1 MVLLEQVGL
10 RERYRITEI
19 DAHLKNDAQRHF
31 DIKLLI
37 GSHRNEIHP
46 CHSFR
51 IFAITNMIRA
61 KVNDAIREMLVGH
74 STGLDGVYYKPTV
87 DELLQEYLKAVDHLT
102 ISNENRLQKQLYQ
115 YNKKSDDL
123 QLVRTQLTENY
134 EQKTQL
140 IREEMENKFK
150 EMFQMVDIKKLN

>member
-1 MVLLEQVGL
+1 MITNPKRILRRTFSRYIVVLLEQVGL
-10 RERYRITEI
+10 RERYRIMEI

-31 DIKLLI
+31 DIKSLI

-74 STGLDGVYYKPTV
+74 YRARWS
-87 DELLQEYLKAVDHLT
+87 LL
-102 ISNENRLQKQLYQ
+102 
-115 YNKKSDDL
+115 
-123 QLVRTQLTENY
+123 
-134 EQKTQL
+134 
-140 IREEMENKFK
+140 
-150 EMFQMVDIKKLN
+150 

>member
-1 MVLLEQVGL
+1 M
-10 RERYRITEI
+10 
-19 DAHLKNDAQRHF
+19 
-31 DIKLLI
+31 
-37 GSHRNEIHP
+37 
-46 CHSFR
+46 
-51 IFAITNMIRA
+51 
-61 KVNDAIREMLVGH
+61 
-74 STGLDGVYYKPTV
+74 
-87 DELLQEYLKAVDHLT
+87 LQEYLKAVDHLT

-134 EQKTQL
+134 EQKIQL